1 MEERLLEL
9 HAVAMDEFGLR
20 VGMIAGGMWDAP
32 TPCSEW
38 TVRDLVNHLV
48 AEQLWVPPLLAGE
61 TVESVGGRFDGDRL
75 GDDPVAAWEEAS
87 AAAQRA
93 LAEPGALDRDVHLSY
108 ATVSARHYCME
119 LTADLTI
126 HAWDLARGLG
136 ADDRVDPRLMI
147 AAYEHLLPM
156 KDALAGSGMFGE
168 PVPVP
173 DDADPQARALALT
186 GRHP

>member
-9 HAVAMDEFGLR
+9 HAIAMDEFGLR
-20 VGMIAGGMWDAP
+20 VGMVEGDMWGAP

-48 AEQLWVPPLLAGE
+48 VEQLWVPPLLAGE
-61 TVESVGGRFDGDRL
+61 TVAGVGDRFAGDRL
-75 GDDPVAAWEEAS
+75 GEDPVARWTDAS
-87 AAAQRA
+87 VAAQRA

-108 ATVSARHYCME
+108 GTVSARHYCME
-119 LTADLTI
+119 LTADLAV
-126 HAWDLARGLG
+126 HAWDLARALG
-136 ADDRVDPRLMI
+136 ADDRVDPGVMS

-156 KDALAGSGMFGE
+156 KDALAGSGMFDE

-173 DDADPQARALALT
+173 ADADPQTRTLALT